1 MSFDHPLLKIFAIF
15 LYPLSYLW
23 ELIYKIRRF
32 LYNYDFLSSKKF
44 EVPIISIGNVTFG
57 GTGKT
62 PFTIWLSEYL
72 NHKNKRVM
80 ILSRGYKGKL
90 EHSSGILHS
99 GKRLGFN
106 PFEYGDEALLLVRRL
121 KNAVVV
127 VGKKRRENLD
137 FYFEKERPDVV
148 LLDDGH
154 QHLKLKRDVN
164 IVLFDALMDLK
175 RYKVAPLGYMREG
188 FSALKDADL
197 IIIGRATQVEK
208 ERLVELEK
216 LVKSHCYGHIKFAH
230 MDYKPTGFFS
240 SSYEVALPLEE
251 VEGKKVILLA
261 GIASPESFF
270 NLVESM
276 GADIIDRLTFPDH
289 YFFEAEEVEEILE
302 RARQE
307 NAYVITTEKDIVKIR
322 RIVDD
327 PRLLYLEIQVDF
339 ISGKEEALEII
350 SQAIEN

>member
-1 MSFDHPLLKIFAIF
+1 MSIDNPILKILSYL
-15 LYPLSYLW
+15 LYPLALLW
-23 ELIYKIRRF
+23 DAVYRLRRF
-32 LYNYDFLSSKKF
+32 LYNYDFLKSEKF
-44 EVPIISIGNVTFG
+44 QVPIISVGNLTFG

-72 NHKNKRVM
+72 NRNDKRVM
-80 ILSRGYKGKL
+80 VLTRGYKGKL
-90 EHSSGILHS
+90 ESSSGILRS

-127 VGKKRRENLD
+127 VGKKRKENLE
-137 FYFEKERPDVV
+137 FYFDKEYPDVV

-154 QHLKLKRDVN
+154 QHLKLKRNLN
-164 IVLFDALMDLK
+164 IVLFDALMSPD
-175 RYKVAPLGYMREG
+175 RYKVAPMGYMREG
-188 FSALKDADL
+188 FSALRDADL
-197 IIIGRATQVEK
+197 IVVGRASQVSK
-208 ERLVELEK
+208 ERLDSLK
-216 LVKSHCYGHIKFAH
+216 NLVSKHCNPNTHFSYI
-230 MDYKPTGFFS
+230 DYKPTGFFN
-240 SSYEVALPLEE
+240 SSYEMALSNEE
-251 VEGKKVILLA
+251 IQGKKAICLA

-276 GADIIDRLTFPDH
+276 GADVVDRLSFPDH
-289 YFFEAEEVEEILE
+289 YFFEVEEVKEIID
-302 RARQE
+302 RATQM

-322 RIVDD
+322 RIIDD

-339 ISGKEEALEII
+339 LAGEEKALEII